1 MSHIR
6 FGSRIV
12 DQESPCFLVAEIG
25 INHNGDLD
33 LARKSIDA
41 AVHCGADSVKFQ
53 YYRTEDFLS
62 DRSLRYEYSSQGA
75 TVVESQ
81 YSMFKRCELS
91 RDALSQLKAHCDR
104 MGVIFHCTPTSESGL
119 KELLK
124 LGVPVLKNGSDYL
137 THIPLIRAMGKTG
150 LPTVLSTGMATK
162 TEIDE
167 AVRAFRET
175 GNDQLILLHC
185 TSMYP
190 TPPEEVHLQKIA
202 SLQRIFRC
210 PVGFSDHTE
219 GISAAVGATAL
230 GARWI
235 EKHFTLD
242 KHLPGPDHAFSADPA
257 EFSSLVGAIR
267 FVERCLGDPHVGPT
281 AGEKGARR
289 DFRLSC
295 AAAAGLSA
303 GHLLNEADLA
313 FLRPGT
319 GLPPSLSHLLT
330 GRRLAR
336 AIRAGELIT
345 MEDLA

>member
-1 MSHIR
+1 MRHIR
-6 FGSRIV
+6 LGARTV
-12 DQESPCFLVAEIG
+12 DQKSPCFVVAEIG

-33 LARKSIDA
+33 LARKCIDA
-41 AVHCGADSVKFQ
+41 AVCCGADSVKFQ
-53 YYRTEDFLS
+53 YYRTDDFIT
-62 DRSLRYEYSSQGA
+62 DRSLCYTYASQDR

-81 YSMFKRCELS
+81 YDMFKRCELDS
-91 RDALSQLKAHCDR
+91 NALRQLKAHCDR
-104 MGVIFHCTPTSESGL
+104 RGVIFHCTPTSEHGL
-119 KELLK
+119 KDLLE

-137 THIPLIRAMGKTG
+137 THLPLIRAMGKTG
-150 LPTVLSTGMATK
+150 LPTVLSTGMATE

-167 AVRAFRET
+167 AVRAFRDT

-190 TPPEEVHLQKIA
+190 TPPEEVHLQKIS

-219 GISAAVGATAL
+219 GTSAAVGATVL

-242 KHLPGPDHAFSADPA
+242 KRLPGPDHAFSADPA
-257 EFSSLVGAIR
+257 EFSSLMGAIR
-267 FVERCLGDPHVGPT
+267 FVERCLGDPRIGPT
-281 AGEKGARR
+281 PGEEAARR

-295 AAAAGLSA
+295 AAASGLSA
-303 GHLLNEADLA
+303 GHMLNEADLA
-313 FLRPGT
+313 FLRPGS
-319 GLPPSLSHLLT
+319 GIPPSLSHLLI
-330 GRRLAR
+330 GRKLAR
-336 AIRAGELIT
+336 AVRAGELIA